1 MCVCG
6 CIYKKNPTNSKESN
20 GWYKRATKE
29 DLKILQ
35 AWKTQRENKNTESKG
50 ER

>member
-1 MCVCG
+1 M
-6 CIYKKNPTNSKESN
+6 YKKKKKTTSKESN
-20 GWYKRATKE
+20 GWCKRATKE

-35 AWKTQRENKNTESKG
+35 TQKTERDNKNTESKG